1 MVKRFDVYLVNL
13 DDEPS
18 KDAKNTRPAVII
30 SPDEMNA
37 NLAYVLIAPISAP
50 TGNYPSRIPVEVLN
64 GERSIVLD
72 QIRTIDKE
80 RLVKQIGEIGKQARQ
95 ATLEKLRE
103 MFAE

>member
-1 MVKRFDVYLVNL
+1 MVKRFDIYLVNL
-13 DDEPS
+13 DEQPS

-30 SPDEMNA
+30 SPDEMNRH
-37 NLAYVLIAPISAP
+37 LGYVMIAPISAP
-50 TGNYPSRIPVEVLN
+50 TGDHPTRIPVEVLN

-80 RLVKQIGEIGKQARQ
+80 RLVKQIGEIDKSARQ
-95 ATLEKLRE
+95 TTLERLRE